1 MSTTPKTKMFYFQ
14 KYSFLFF
21 VFSMIVL
28 FILISLA
35 EFGKPLISDVVLN
48 RCMLGVF
55 IFFIVSV
62 LVPADEVSKAQFK
75 AFLISFLKFI
85 FPKKWFK

>member
-1 MSTTPKTKMFYFQ
+1 MSSTPKTKMFYFQ

-28 FILISLA
+28 FILINLA
-35 EFGKPLISDVVLN
+35 EFGKPLISEMVLN
-48 RCMLGVF
+48 RCMQGVF
-55 IFFIVSV
+55 VFFIVSV

>member
-1 MSTTPKTKMFYFQ
+1 MSSTPKTKMFYFQ

-28 FILISLA
+28 FILINLA
-35 EFGKPLISDVVLN
+35 EFGKPLISEMVLN
-48 RCMLGVF
+48 RCMQGIFV
-55 IFFIVSV
+55 FFIVSV